1 MNNLVRRILP
11 VALLALLSLPAF
23 AGEAEIRKGLAS
35 VLPPQEGMISS
46 IQKTPYGNLYEVV
59 LGNGDIVYAD
69 ESGSFL
75 IGGGTLIDVKSRRNV
90 TAERERVLNR
100 INVAELPLSQAI
112 KQVHG
117 TGKRTLITF
126 EDPNCGFCK
135 KLAKDLKQLKD
146 TTIYTFLIPI
156 LSQDSADKARNIWCA
171 KDRAKVWNDWM
182 RSGKVPANAECET
195 PLEKNL
201 AMAHKYH
208 ITGTPTLFFAD
219 GNRNGGYMPLTALDQ
234 AITEAEA
241 KGHTAAK

>member
-11 VALLALLSLPAF
+11 VALLALCSIPAF

-35 VLPPQEGMISS
+35 VLPMQEGTISS
-46 IQKTPYGNLYEVV
+46 IQKTSYGNLYEVV
-59 LGNGDIVYAD
+59 LGNGEIIYAD
-69 ESGSFL
+69 GSGSFL
-75 IGGGTLIDVKSRRNV
+75 IGGGTLIDVKTRRNV

-100 INVAELPLSQAI
+100 INIADLPLSQAI

-135 KLAKDLKQLKD
+135 KLAQELKQVKD

-156 LSQDSADKARNIWCA
+156 LSPDSADKARNIWCSKNKA
-171 KDRAKVWNDWM
+171 QAWNDWM
-182 RSGKVPANAECET
+182 RSGKVPATAQCDT

-219 GNRNGGYMPLTALDQ
+219 GNRNGGYMPPAALEQ
-234 AITEAEA
+234 AIADAEA
-241 KGHTAAK
+241 KVHPVAK